1 MNESDYDI
9 SFDDIESDDVLD
21 DPAEADHLKDAALSY
36 DIAPITDAEIA
47 AANHEYLNPEIE
59 NSGWIKTDP
68 ESLESLASEL
78 VEDHESYER
87 SGGTGFATSNFERA
101 AEAVAY
107 QRSAAAAQ
115 RWIDTKKLDHGWTR
129 FLARRRRAQRTP
141 GRVRLDKINNKSWRL
156 QDAGVPEE
164 DAYEIACE
172 WRRQRDLAD
181 FQAMAIK
188 YVAFCHDVKE
198 DSVRKR
204 KLGKER
210 AMKILLDDL
219 LLMGTGD
226 IPQGI
231 EPLVQFLTV
240 EMEKFIAGGAI
251 VPALDV
257 LQILR
262 EHDLI

>member
-1 MNESDYDI
+1 MLGDDYD
-9 SFDDIESDDVLD
+9 SAPEDFDSDAYLD
-21 DPAEADHLKDAALSY
+21 DCHEGDLDYVIPE
-36 DIAPITDAEIA
+36 ITDREIA
-47 AANHEYLNPEIE
+47 AANEEVINPE
-59 NSGWIKTDP
+59 SGNQGWQKNDP

-78 VEDHESYER
+78 VESEESYQR
-87 SGGTGFATSNFERA
+87 SGGTGFATSNFEAA

-107 QRSAAAAQ
+107 QRSSAAAQ
-115 RWIDTKKLDHGWTR
+115 RWIDTKKLDHGWQK

-141 GRVRLDKINNKSWRL
+141 DRVRLDKINNKSWRL

-172 WRRQRDLAD
+172 WRRQRDLDD
-181 FQAMAIK
+181 FQAMAVR
-188 YVAFCHDVKE
+188 YVAFCHDVKP

-226 IPQGI
+226 IPQEI

-240 EMEKFIAGGAI
+240 EMEKFIAGGAV
-251 VPALDV
+251 VPVLDV